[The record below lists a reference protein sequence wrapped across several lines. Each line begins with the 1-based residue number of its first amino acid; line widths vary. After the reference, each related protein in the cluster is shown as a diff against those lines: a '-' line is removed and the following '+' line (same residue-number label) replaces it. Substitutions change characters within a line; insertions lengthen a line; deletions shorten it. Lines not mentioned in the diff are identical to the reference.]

1 MLKVK
6 IENLNKIITEELTL
20 YTSEVKEKTDKT
32 AKDSMKK
39 LVKKTKD
46 TAPVGTRKK
55 HYKSYI
61 TSKKLDTGRYMW
73 YVKAPEYR
81 LSHLLENGHALRNG
95 GRTRGTHFISKAND
109 QIQKEF
115 EENIRKDIESAGR

>member
-1 MLKVK
+1 MPSVK
-6 IENLNKIITEELTL
+6 IENLNKVIMDELTL
-20 YTSEVKEKTDKT
+20 YTSEIKEKTDKRT
-32 AKDSMKK
+32 AECMEK

-46 TAPVGTRKK
+46 TAPVGHRKK

-61 TSKKLDTGRYMW
+61 TSKKLSNGRYMW

-95 GRTRGTHFISKAND
+95 GRTKGTHFISKANE
-109 QIQKEF
+109 QIQKEL
-115 EENIRKDIESAGR
+115 EEGIRKDIENAS